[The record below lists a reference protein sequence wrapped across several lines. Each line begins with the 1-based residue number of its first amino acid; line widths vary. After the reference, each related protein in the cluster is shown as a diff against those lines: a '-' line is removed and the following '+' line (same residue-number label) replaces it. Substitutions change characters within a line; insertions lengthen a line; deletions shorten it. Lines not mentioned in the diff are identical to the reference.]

1 MHWAWP
7 CVDLHHITHILSKQ
21 IHLSDSFWSFQWYQ
35 YSLRQHGSKSL
46 SVFFYTNACQNFMSY
61 LKQSPQNLF
70 ISLLQPPNPRE
81 DTKQINS
88 PNRPLVPSHS
98 TAVKPPLNLYYLLQF
113 LKVRSVGCR
122 QQNHPQSC
130 QDALAK
136 SIPTELKRTGN
147 GSSLSQTSYL
157 LLMSTEAFELLTIK

>member
-1 MHWAWP
+1 M
-7 CVDLHHITHILSKQ
+7 VLIFFESTRLKISKC
-21 IHLSDSFWSFQWYQ
+21 
-35 YSLRQHGSKSL
+35 
-46 SVFFYTNACQNFMSY
+46 FFYTNACQNFMSY

-98 TAVKPPLNLYYLLQF
+98 TAVKPPLTLYYLLQF
-113 LKVRSVGCR
+113 LKVRFVGCL

-136 SIPTELKRTGN
+136 STPTQLKCTGN
-147 GSSLSQTSYL
+147 GIQPFTNFLLASYVYR
-157 LLMSTEAFELLTIK
+157 SF